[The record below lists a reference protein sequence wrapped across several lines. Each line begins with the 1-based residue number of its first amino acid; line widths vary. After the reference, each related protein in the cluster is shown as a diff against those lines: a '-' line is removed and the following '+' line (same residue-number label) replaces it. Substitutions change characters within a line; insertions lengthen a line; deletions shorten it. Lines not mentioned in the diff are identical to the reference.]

1 MHSSQP
7 SPGHRHLVQHRSDWP
22 RLLLQ
27 RSDTTLERGCWCGGS
42 ADASTWTACTSSQPT
57 TVLEPLHASGEGGNT
72 LSRTC
77 CLLGWRTTD
86 SPCRTS
92 CVARALSLC
101 AATLAT
107 LAWQGWRS
115 NIRDGPRG
123 HMLHERLRSHET
135 TGLAFRAVRATQP
148 QAAKAYRLLLLPSP
162 LGVGLA
168 TYSRHQS
175 GRDNA
180 PGADTTA
187 L

>member
-1 MHSSQP
+1 MFWFSADLIGLGCCCNHQI
-7 SPGHRHLVQHRSDWP
+7 P
-22 RLLLQ
+22 RLSVAAGVVEALMLRLGPHAPLL
-27 RSDTTLERGCWCGGS
+27 CGNHS
-42 ADASTWTACTSSQPT
+42 MQVEKP
-57 TVLEPLHASGEGGNT
+57 GNT
-72 LSRTC
+72 LSHTC